1 MSDND
6 ITNLKVSRKTSSILS
21 ALRDYFGYD
30 SVADTVSFLAQLG
43 VERVEKHERER
54 LEQFPVSNI
63 PVSSHIVTGFMCW
76 RCKEKGIGEFCFPL
90 KGELIDHDMVDRE
103 LEKAGKYDQLLL
115 LHPDERVKQHETL
128 RRQKTEERRLLYE
141 AIKQVN
147 KDD

>member
-1 MSDND
+1 MSDSD
-6 ITNLKVSRKTSSILS
+6 IANLKVSRKTSSILS

-63 PVSSHIVTGFMCW
+63 PVSSHMVTGYMCW
-76 RCKEKGIGEFCFPL
+76 RCKEKGIGEFCFPF
-90 KGELIDHDMVDRE
+90 KGELIDHAKVDEE

-141 AIKQVN
+141 AVKQAGE
-147 KDD
+147 

>member
-1 MSDND
+1 MSDSD
-6 ITNLKVSRKTSSILS
+6 IANLKVSRKTSSILT
-21 ALRDYFGYD
+21 ALRDYFNFD
-30 SVADTVSFLAQLG
+30 SVSDTVSFLAQLG
-43 VERVEKHERER
+43 VERVERHERER
-54 LEQFPVSNI
+54 LETFPVTNT
-63 PVSSHIVTGFMCW
+63 PVSSRLITGFMCW
-76 RCKEKGIGEFCFPL
+76 RCKEKGIGEFTFPL
-90 KGELIDHDMVDRE
+90 KGELLDHVKVDEE